1 MRNYWAL
8 LPAIAVCVGVALLY
22 AVPTLVRPQF
32 TAGLLAA
39 FRREEDEPAPL
50 GPRELRNRRLGAV
63 AVLVGA
69 LALVGFNVSLNREA
83 NGCYGAA
90 QAWGADDHDDRLD
103 PCLDKLWAES
113 NITRPEEAGAKLEN
127 TPPQPLPR
135 YQVID
140 ADDPSYLQWIGNRPE
155 LEGVTFI
162 VGKPGFCG
170 EVTVIEKP
178 ESVTVVDD
186 VRVACPP
193 DSGIILHKVK
203 LERPLG
209 DRKVV
214 TADDKPMERIDPRL
228 PSWGSVLGKL
238 VTGG

>member
-8 LPAIAVCVGVALLY
+8 LPAIAVCVCVALLY

-32 TAGLLAA
+32 TANLMAA
-39 FRREEDEPAPL
+39 FRRDTAEPPAL

-69 LALVGFNVSLNREA
+69 LVLVGFNVSLNREQ
-83 NGCYGAA
+83 NGCYSAA
-90 QAWGADDHDDRLD
+90 QAWGADDVDERPDA
-103 PCLDKLWAES
+103 CLDKLWADS
-113 NITRPEEAGAKLEN
+113 VVTRPQEPGDKLEN

-135 YQVID
+135 YQVVD
-140 ADDPSYLQWIGNRPE
+140 PDDPSYLKWVGNRPD
-155 LEGVTFI
+155 LEGTAFI

-170 EVTVIEKP
+170 EVTVIEEP
-178 ESVTVVDD
+178 DTVTVVDD

-193 DSGIILHKVK
+193 ASGVVLHKVT

-214 TADDKPMERIDPRL
+214 TVDDKPMERIDPRL

>member
-32 TAGLLAA
+32 TANLMAV
-39 FRREEDEPAPL
+39 FRREGDEPAQL

-69 LALVGFNVSLNREA
+69 LALVGFNVSLTREA
-83 NGCYGAA
+83 NGCYAA
-90 QAWGADDHDDRLD
+90 AKAWGAEDGDDRPD
-103 PCLDKLWAES
+103 ACLDKLWADS
-113 NITRPEEAGAKLEN
+113 VAVKPEKEGAKLEN
-127 TPPQPLPR
+127 TPPQPMPR
-135 YQVID
+135 YQVVD
-140 ADDPSYLQWIGNRPE
+140 EDNPSYLEWVGNRPN
-155 LEGVTFI
+155 LEGVNFV

-170 EVTVIEKP
+170 ELTVIEKE

-186 VRVACPP
+186 VKTACPP
-193 DSGIILHKVK
+193 SSGIVLHLVK
-203 LERPLG
+203 LNRPLG

-214 TADDKPMERIDPRL
+214 TAEDKPMERIDPGL

>member
-32 TAGLLAA
+32 TANLMAA
-39 FRREEDEPAPL
+39 FRREGDEPAPL
-50 GPRELRNRRLGAV
+50 GTRELRNRRLGAV

-69 LALVGFNVSLNREA
+69 LVLVGFNVSLNREA

-90 QAWGADDHDDRLD
+90 QAWGADDVQERED
-103 PCLDKLWAES
+103 PCLDKLWADS
-113 NITRPEEAGAKLEN
+113 AVVKPEEAGSKLEN

-135 YQVID
+135 YQVVD
-140 ADDPSYLQWIGNRPE
+140 ADNPSYLKWIGNRPE
-155 LEGVTFI
+155 LEGITFV

-186 VRVACPP
+186 VRVPCPP
-193 DSGIILHKVK
+193 DSGIVLHKVK

-214 TADDKPMERIDPRL
+214 TADDKPMERIDPVL